1 MIMALAV
8 AADDSKFMLLHVRVV
23 AKSTFCRL
31 WKQFVLYVV
40 RTRPVTNLL
49 SLVLFV
55 LKKKRSSVH
64 IL

>member
-40 RTRPVTNLL
+40 RTRPVTNL
-49 SLVLFV
+49 FG
-55 LKKKRSSVH
+55 SVRF
-64 IL
+64 